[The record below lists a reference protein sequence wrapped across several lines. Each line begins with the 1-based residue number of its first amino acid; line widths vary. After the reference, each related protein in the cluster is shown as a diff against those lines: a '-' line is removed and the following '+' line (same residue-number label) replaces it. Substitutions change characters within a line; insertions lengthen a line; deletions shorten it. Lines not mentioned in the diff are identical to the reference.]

1 MDGKV
6 RFEHE
11 LLAVE
16 SEHDVHVMFELSVPD
31 TPTDRARPPLRIGLA
46 MDRSGSMSGA
56 KLETVKR
63 CARYLVERL
72 DPEDAIALVAFDS
85 DVQLV
90 ASLASP
96 DVASLGPRIA
106 AIGPGGM
113 TNLSGGWL
121 KAIEEVR
128 RRDDGVRRVLL
139 LTDGLANQGVTAPS
153 QLTSVARTT
162 SQHGIST
169 TTIGV
174 GDGFAEELLTGMADA
189 GGGRGWF
196 AESVED
202 VPAIFAEEFDDLV
215 AVVAQNVSI
224 ELRPAAEVQLLAV
237 LNDYPSV
244 AVEGG
249 VQVQLGDAFS
259 GQRLRV
265 VLRLHIPNLVS
276 LGVQQVAELVLR
288 YVTVGEEVVSHQ
300 ASFPLLVNAVS
311 AEEAAQAASDPEVTD
326 EVVVLAA
333 ARATE
338 EARELAD
345 RGEREAA
352 ARVLRRAAGWLRDV
366 APRSEASAKLLGEA
380 DVLEDTMAELDADV
394 YSEAS
399 RKRLHYRAHEMKR
412 SRRRPSD
419 G

>member
-11 LLAVE
+11 LLALE
-16 SEHDVHVMFELSVPD
+16 SEHDVHVMFEVSVPD
-31 TPTDRARPPLRIGLA
+31 TPTDRARHPLRIGLA
-46 MDRSGSMSGA
+46 LDRSGSMSGA

-63 CARYLVERL
+63 CARYLAERL
-72 DPEDAIALVAFDS
+72 DDQDAIALVAFDS
-85 DVQLV
+85 EVQLV
-90 ASLASP
+90 SSLAAPDLSQLSP
-96 DVASLGPRIA
+96 SIA
-106 AIGPGGM
+106 ALGPGGM

-121 KAIEEVR
+121 KAIEEVGR
-128 RRDDGVRRVLL
+128 QGDGVRRVLL
-139 LTDGLANQGVTAPS
+139 LTDGLANQGVTELS

-174 GDGFAEELLTGMADA
+174 GDGFAEELLTGIADA

-202 VPAIFAEEFDDLV
+202 IPAIFAEEFDDLV
-215 AVVAQNVSI
+215 AVVAQNVSL
-224 ELRPAAEVQLLAV
+224 ELRPAGEVQLLEV
-237 LNDYPSV
+237 LGDHPSV

-326 EVVVLAA
+326 EVVVLSAA
-333 ARATE
+333 QATDRARK
-338 EARELAD
+338 LAD
-345 RGEREAA
+345 EGRHEAA
-352 ARVLRRAAGWLRDV
+352 AHLLRETVEQLREV
-366 APRSEASAKLLGEA
+366 APRSGAAEELLRQAK
-380 DVLEDTMAELDADV
+380 VLEVTSEELDTAT
-394 YSEAS
+394 YSAAM
-399 RKRLHYRAHEMKR
+399 RKRLHYRSYDLKR
-412 SRRRPSD
+412 HRRRHD
-419 G
+419 GR

>member
-1 MDGKV
+1 MDGMV
-6 RFEHE
+6 RFDHE

-16 SEHDVHVMFELSVPD
+16 TEHDVHVMFELAVPEV
-31 TPTDRARPPLRIGLA
+31 PTDHARPPLRIGLA
-46 MDRSGSMSGA
+46 LDRSGSMAGA

-72 DPEDAIALVAFDS
+72 APEDAIALVSFDS

-96 DVASLGPRIA
+96 DPAALGPRIA

-121 KAIEEVR
+121 KSIEEVR
-128 RRDDGVRRVLL
+128 RRSDGVRRVLV
-139 LTDGLANQGVTAPS
+139 LTDGLANEGITAPE
-153 QLTSVARTT
+153 QLTAVARATA
-162 SQHGIST
+162 QQGIST

-174 GDGFAEELLTGMADA
+174 GDSFAEELLTGIADA

-202 VPAIFAEEFDDLV
+202 IPAIFSEEFDDLV
-215 AVVAQNVSI
+215 SVVAQNVSV
-224 ELRPAAEVQLLAV
+224 ELRPAPEVQLLAV

-288 YVTVGEEVVSHQ
+288 YVTVGEEVVSQQ

-311 AEEAAQAASDPEVTD
+311 AEEAAQAAPDPEVTD

-333 ARATE
+333 ARATDR
-338 EARELAD
+338 ARKLAD
-345 RGEREAA
+345 EGRHEVA
-352 ARVLRRAAGWLRDV
+352 ARLLRETVEQLREV
-366 APRSEASAKLLGEA
+366 APRSGASEDLLQQAEI
-380 DVLEDTMAELDADV
+380 LENTSEELDTAT
-394 YSEAS
+394 YSAAM
-399 RKRLHYRAHEMKR
+399 RKRLHYRSHELKR
-412 SRRRPSD
+412 HRRYHDER
-419 G
+419 

>member
-1 MDGKV
+1 MDGTV

-16 SEHDVHVMFELSVPD
+16 SEHDVHVMFELAVPEA
-31 TPTDRARPPLRIGLA
+31 PTDRARHPLRIGLA
-46 MDRSGSMSGA
+46 LDRSGSMAGA

-72 DPEDAIALVAFDS
+72 GPEDAIALVTFDS
-85 DVQLV
+85 EVQLV
-90 ASLASP
+90 SSLAAP
-96 DVASLGPRIA
+96 DLSQLGPRIA

-128 RRDDGVRRVLL
+128 RREDGVRRVLV
-139 LTDGLANQGVTAPS
+139 LTDGLANEGITAPA
-153 QLTSVARTT
+153 QLSSVARTT
-162 SQHGIST
+162 AEHGIST

-174 GDGFAEELLTGMADA
+174 GDGFAEGLLTDIADA
-189 GGGRGWF
+189 SGGRGWF

-202 VPAIFAEEFDDLV
+202 IPAIFAEEFDDLV
-215 AVVAQNVSI
+215 AVVAQNVSV
-224 ELRPAAEVQLLAV
+224 ELRPAGEVQLLAV
-237 LNDYPSV
+237 LNDHPSV
-244 AVEGG
+244 AVQGG

-288 YVTVGEEVVSHQ
+288 YVTVGEAVVSHQ

-311 AEEAAQAASDPEVTD
+311 AEEAARAAPDPEVTD

-333 ARATE
+333 AQATDRA
-338 EARELAD
+338 RKLAD
-345 RGEREAA
+345 EGRHEAA
-352 ARVLRRAAGWLRDV
+352 AHLLRETVEQLRAV
-366 APRSEASAKLLGEA
+366 APRSGASEALLRQA
-380 DVLEDTMAELDADV
+380 QVLEVTSEELDTAT
-394 YSEAS
+394 YSAAI
-399 RKRLHYRAHEMKR
+399 RKRLHYGSHDLKR
-412 SRRRPSD
+412 HRRRHD
-419 G
+419 ER

>member
-1 MDGKV
+1 MDGMV
-6 RFEHE
+6 RFDHE

-16 SEHDVHVMFELSVPD
+16 TEHDVHVMLELAVPEA
-31 TPTDRARPPLRIGLA
+31 PTDHARPPLRIGLA
-46 MDRSGSMSGA
+46 LDRSGSMSGT

-63 CARYLVERL
+63 CAHYLVERL
-72 DPEDAIALVAFDS
+72 DAEDAIALVSFDS

-96 DVASLGPRIA
+96 DATALGPRIA

-128 RRDDGVRRVLL
+128 RRDDGVRRALV
-139 LTDGLANQGVTAPS
+139 LTDGLANQGVTGAG

-162 SQHGIST
+162 AQHGIST

-174 GDGFAEELLTGMADA
+174 GDNFAEELLTGIADA

-196 AESVED
+196 AESAED
-202 VPAIFAEEFDDLV
+202 IPAIFSEEFDDLV
-215 AVVAQNVSI
+215 SVVAQNVSV
-224 ELRPAAEVQLLAV
+224 ELRPAREMQLLAV

-259 GQRLRV
+259 GQRLRL

-276 LGVQQVAELVLR
+276 LGVQQIAELVLR

-300 ASFPLLVNAVS
+300 TSFPLLVNAVS
-311 AEEAAQAASDPEVTD
+311 AEEAAQAAPDPEVTD

-333 ARATE
+333 ARATDR
-338 EARELAD
+338 ARQLAD
-345 RGEREAA
+345 DGRHEAA
-352 ARVLRRAAGWLRDV
+352 AHLLRETVQQLREV
-366 APRSEASAKLLGEA
+366 APRSGASEDLLRQ
-380 DVLEDTMAELDADV
+380 AELLENTSDELDTAT
-394 YSEAS
+394 YSAAM
-399 RKRLHYRAHEMKR
+399 RKRLHYRSHELKR
-412 SRRRPSD
+412 HRRRHD
-419 G
+419 ER